1 MTTNMELA
9 ANQNNPEVVVNTLTK
24 GHVQVDCAGSGNITL
39 SDPDESRYA
48 QIECTG
54 VITANIDVIVPAE
67 AKIYVVR
74 NNTTATGGE
83 TLTVKVSGGTGVAVT
98 NGSAFHLGC
107 DGAEI
112 YRVS

>member
-1 MTTNMELA
+1 MAMSLA
-9 ANQNNPEVVVNTLTK
+9 ANQNNPEVVVNTLVK
-24 GHVQVDCAGSGNITL
+24 SWIEVDVAGGSNVTL
-39 SDPDESRYA
+39 TEAQARYS
-48 QIECTG
+48 QIECSGT
-54 VITANIDVIVPAE
+54 ITANIDLIVPAE